1 MEDKLVTVEV
11 CELHRC
17 LTSEKLSKIE
27 SDTSETRAGIGKL
40 LRLVTESNGQPCLV
54 EQVRKNNEFRADME
68 SLGIVDIV
76 RTNQEFR
83 NEFLANRSERRSR
96 QWSLFLAIAA
106 WIVTIGLWV
115 MARFFPVAGHIAGG
129 G

>member
-1 MEDKLVTVEV
+1 MVTVEV
-11 CELHRC
+11 CELHRK
-17 LTSEKLSKIE
+17 LTNEKLTRIE

-40 LRLVTESNGQPCLV
+40 IRLVTESNGQPCLV
-54 EQVRKNNEFRADME
+54 EQVRKNNEFRTDME
-68 SLGIVDIV
+68 AIGIVDIV

-83 NEFLANRSERRSR
+83 QEFLANRDERRKR
-96 QWSLFLAIAA
+96 QWSMFLAIAA
-106 WIVTIGLWV
+106 WVVTIGLWI

>member
-11 CELHRC
+11 CELHRK
-17 LTSEKLSKIE
+17 LTNEKLTKIE

-40 LRLVTESNGQPCLV
+40 IRLVTESNGQPCLV
-54 EQVRKNNEFRADME
+54 EQVRKNNEFRTDME
-68 SLGIVDIV
+68 AIGIVDIV

-83 NEFLANRSERRSR
+83 QEFLANRDERRKR
-96 QWSLFLAIAA
+96 QWSMFLAISA
-106 WIVTIGLWV
+106 WVVTIGLWI
-115 MARFFPVAGHIAGG
+115 MERFFPVAGHIAGG

>member
-1 MEDKLVTVEV
+1 MDGKMVTVEV
-11 CELHRC
+11 CELHRK
-17 LTSEKLSKIE
+17 LTNEKLTKIE

-40 LRLVTESNGQPCLV
+40 IRLVTESNGQPCLV
-54 EQVRKNNEFRADME
+54 EQVRKNNEFRTDME
-68 SLGIVDIV
+68 AIGIVDIV

-83 NEFLANRSERRSR
+83 QEFLANRDERRKR
-96 QWSLFLAIAA
+96 QWSMFLAIAA
-106 WIVTIGLWV
+106 WVVTIGLWI

>member
-1 MEDKLVTVEV
+1 MVTVEV
-11 CELHRC
+11 CELHRK
-17 LTSEKLSKIE
+17 LTNEKLTKIE

-40 LRLVTESNGQPCLV
+40 IRLVTESNGQPCLV
-54 EQVRKNNEFRADME
+54 EQVRKNNEFRTDME
-68 SLGIVDIV
+68 AIGIVDIV

-83 NEFLANRSERRSR
+83 QEFLANRDERRKR
-96 QWSLFLAIAA
+96 QWSMFLAIAA
-106 WIVTIGLWV
+106 WVVTIGLWI